1 MIISY
6 EHLPL
11 IRSKAGSEPI
21 YLKAGTF
28 DMFHEGHRDILEF
41 VQSLGGV
48 SVIGISP
55 DSRVQ
60 ARKGPSRPIR
70 TQDQRAQDVEASG
83 IADFVFIVPDG
94 LLGLPRSI
102 RRLRPYAFVEHRD
115 DSIGVGL
122 VEPLL
127 RLVGARYVIS
137 EIPRV
142 CSTTDIIA
150 GKATSTLVN
159 ANSYAS

>member
-1 MIISY
+1 
-6 EHLPL
+6 
-11 IRSKAGSEPI
+11 
-21 YLKAGTF
+21 
-28 DMFHEGHRDILEF
+28 
-41 VQSLGGV
+41 
-48 SVIGISP
+48 
-55 DSRVQ
+55 VQ